1 MGGDGAPNW
10 LLLKG
15 VGMMLPWKVEVL
27 RVLFVC
33 GASEGAPQMTSP
45 EEFFGVAAAGFLQ
58 QYCNE
63 EQGS

>member
-27 RVLFVC
+27 RVLFV
-33 GASEGAPQMTSP
+33 
-45 EEFFGVAAAGFLQ
+45 
-58 QYCNE
+58 
-63 EQGS
+63 